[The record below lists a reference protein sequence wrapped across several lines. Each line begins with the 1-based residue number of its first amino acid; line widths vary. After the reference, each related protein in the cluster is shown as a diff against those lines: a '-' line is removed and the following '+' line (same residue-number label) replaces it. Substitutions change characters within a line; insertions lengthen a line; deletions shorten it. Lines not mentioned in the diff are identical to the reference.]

1 MTQIISPAHHSPAP
15 VTNIHFESISMN
27 LIALAPTTLPNT
39 PPIEYLAAASTAG
52 YQAVGVRVNRSP
64 GLPFHP
70 VIGDATLMRDIKRFV
85 STSGITVLDLYS
97 FYLQSDTRIE
107 QFKPALEFGAEL
119 GAKYAMVMGDDPD
132 WARMRDNLA
141 LFCELAMPLGLTAV
155 LEFAITRPLATLQQT
170 TRLIAESGRIN
181 AAVCLDPLNMLRGT
195 GGPEL
200 LAGLDPRLFPYA
212 QITDGVLGP
221 GEPDLECARRN
232 GPNVRRLPGEGDVP
246 LGKFLDALPA
256 GIPLSLEAPPPDRTD
271 RTAAEWARLTLDT
284 SRDYLAAY
292 YEAKR

>member
-1 MTQIISPAHHSPAP
+1 
-15 VTNIHFESISMN
+15 MN
-27 LIALAPTTLPNT
+27 LIALAPTTLPNS
-39 PPIEYLAAASTAG
+39 PPMEYLAAASTAG
-52 YQAVGVRVNRSP
+52 YQAVGVRLNRSP

-70 VIGDATLMRDIKRFV
+70 VIGDATLMRDIERFV
-85 STSGITVLDLYS
+85 STSGVAVLDLYS
-97 FYLQSDTRIE
+97 FYLQPDTRLE
-107 QFKPALEFGAEL
+107 PFEAALEFGAAL
-119 GAKYAMVMGDDPD
+119 GAKYVMVMGDDPD
-132 WARMRDNLA
+132 WTRMRDNLA
-141 LFCELAMPLGLTAV
+141 RFCEMAMPFGLTAV

-170 TRLIAESGRIN
+170 TRLIAESGRSN

-200 LAGLDPRLFPYA
+200 LVGLDPRLFPYA

-221 GEPDLECARRN
+221 GEPDLERARQN

-271 RTAAEWARLTLDT
+271 RTAADWARLTLDKT
-284 SRDYLAAY
+284 REYLAAY
-292 YEAKR
+292 YASKR

>member
-1 MTQIISPAHHSPAP
+1 
-15 VTNIHFESISMN
+15 MN
-27 LIALAPTTLPNT
+27 LIALAPTTLPNS
-39 PPIEYLAAASTAG
+39 PPMEYLAAASTAG
-52 YQAVGVRVNRSP
+52 YQAVGVRLNRSP

-70 VIGDATLMRDIKRFV
+70 VIGDATLMRDIERFV
-85 STSGITVLDLYS
+85 STSGVAVLDLYS
-97 FYLQSDTRIE
+97 FYLQSDTRLE
-107 QFKPALEFGAEL
+107 PFEAALEFGAAL
-119 GAKYAMVMGDDPD
+119 GAKYVMVMGDDPD
-132 WARMRDNLA
+132 WTRMRDNLA
-141 LFCELAMPLGLTAV
+141 RFCEMAMPFGLTAV

-170 TRLIAESGRIN
+170 TRLIAESGRSN

-200 LAGLDPRLFPYA
+200 LVGLDPRLFPYA

-221 GEPDLECARRN
+221 GEPDLERARQN

-271 RTAAEWARLTLDT
+271 RTAADWARLTLDKT
-284 SRDYLAAY
+284 REYLAAY
-292 YEAKR
+292 YASKR